1 MDIRNKINRKIS
13 VAPMM
18 DCTDRHDRYFLRLMS
33 KNVMLYSEMVA
44 TKSAIHGDRKKIL
57 SFSPEE
63 KPLALQV
70 GGSNKEELSEVA
82 KIAEDMGY
90 DEININLGCPSKKVQ
105 KNKFGACLM
114 KEPELVAECIN
125 SMVNS
130 CKIPVTAKTR
140 IGFDDVESFEYLNNF
155 INKMHNAGTKT
166 FILHAR
172 KAMLTGLSPKQNLNI
187 PKLNYNM
194 VYEIKKENPNL
205 EIIINGGISKIE
217 EIKNHISK
225 CDGVM
230 IGRSIYQNPYSLVD
244 IEKSIF
250 NTEIIPTRE
259 QVVEKLLDYVDKEV
273 KLGTKVNHIMR
284 HTVGLYHGQA
294 GSKNWKRYLS
304 DNMMARDS
312 DFQKTKHIMSIVQNN
327 EKAIQANS

>member
-1 MDIRNKINRKIS
+1 MDIKKKINRKIS

-57 SFSPEE
+57 SYSPEE

-70 GGSNKEELSEVA
+70 GGSDKTELAEVA

-105 KNKFGACLM
+105 KNMFGACLM
-114 KEPELVAECIN
+114 REPDLVAECID
-125 SMVNS
+125 SMVNA

-140 IGFDDVESFEYLNNF
+140 IGFDDTEEFDYLNNF
-155 INKMHNAGTKT
+155 ILKMKGVGCST

-172 KAMLTGLSPKQNLNI
+172 KAILTGMSPKQNLNI
-187 PKLNYNM
+187 PKLNYEM
-194 VYEIKKENPNL
+194 VYKVKEENPDL
-205 EIIINGGISKIE
+205 EIIINGGISKID
-217 EIKNHISK
+217 EIKNHLTL

-230 IGRSIYQNPYSLVD
+230 IGRSIYQNPYSLVE
-244 IEKSIF
+244 IENEIF
-250 NTEIIPTRE
+250 ETKEQPTRE
-259 QVVEKLLDYVDKEV
+259 EIAEKLLEYLEKEV

-284 HTVGLYHGQA
+284 HTVGLYHGQI
-294 GSKNWKRYLS
+294 GSKDWKRYLS

-312 DFQKTKHIMSIVQNN
+312 DFQKSKHIMTIVQNN
-327 EKAIQANS
+327 EKANQANS

>member
-1 MDIRNKINRKIS
+1 MKNISRKIS

-57 SFSPEE
+57 SYSPEE

-70 GGSNKEELSEVA
+70 GGSDKVELAEVA

-105 KNKFGACLM
+105 KNMFGACLM
-114 KEPELVAECIN
+114 REPDLVAECIN
-125 SMVNS
+125 SMVNA

-140 IGFDDVESFEYLNNF
+140 IGFDDTEEFDYLNNF
-155 INKMHNAGTKT
+155 ILKMKGVGCST

-172 KAMLTGLSPKQNLNI
+172 KAILTGMSPKQNLNI
-187 PKLNYNM
+187 PKLNYGM
-194 VYEIKKENPNL
+194 VYQVKKENPDL
-205 EIIINGGISKIE
+205 EIIINGGISKID
-217 EIKNHISK
+217 EIKNHLTL

-230 IGRSIYQNPYSLVD
+230 IGRSIYQNPYSLVE
-244 IEKSIF
+244 IEKEF
-250 NTEIIPTRE
+250 FGATEHPTRE
-259 QVVEKLLDYVDKEV
+259 QVAEKLLEYLEKEV

-284 HTVGLYHGQA
+284 HTVGLYHGQV
-294 GSKNWKRYLS
+294 GSKDWKRYLS

-312 DFQKTKHIMSIVQNN
+312 DFQKAKHIMTIVQNN
-327 EKAIQANS
+327 EKAIQSNL